1 MSRQLNRRSP
11 ISPLTFR
18 WIFKAVLT
26 LTLVSLAMSIVLS
39 FVPNPSQLQ
48 VSLFETCTT
57 TWKMGFG
64 AIVGLIG
71 SRVGNSSG

>member
-1 MSRQLNRRSP
+1 MKN
-11 ISPLTFR
+11 TNY
-18 WIFKAVLT
+18 IFKWVFIT
-26 LTLVSLAMSIVLS
+26 VVSLTSVSLITSLVLS
-39 FVPNPSQLQ
+39 FTASPSQLQ

-71 SRVGNSSG
+71 GKATEHISMQR

>member
-1 MSRQLNRRSP
+1 MKNTNYIFKWVFITVVS
-11 ISPLTFR
+11 LTFLSL
-18 WIFKAVLT
+18 LT
-26 LTLVSLAMSIVLS
+26 SIALS
-39 FVPNPSQLQ
+39 FATSPSQLQ

-71 SRVGNSSG
+71 GKATEHISMHR

>member
-1 MSRQLNRRSP
+1 MKNTNYVFKWVFITVAS
-11 ISPLTFR
+11 LTF
-18 WIFKAVLT
+18 I
-26 LTLVSLAMSIVLS
+26 SLITSVVLS
-39 FVPNPSQLQ
+39 FSPSPSQLQ

-71 SRVGNSSG
+71 GRATEHISMKS

>member
-1 MSRQLNRRSP
+1 MKKNSV
-11 ISPLTFR
+11 
-18 WIFKAVLT
+18 FKWVFCT
-26 LTLVSLAMSIVLS
+26 VVSLTALSLFTSILLS
-39 FVPNPSQLQ
+39 FCSSPSQLQ

-71 SRVGNSSG
+71 GKASESLTPQR